1 VIAIRPLDLGDRAT
15 LEALVRV
22 QRASYGVEAE
32 LIGFDDLPPLRETP
46 EQLAAV
52 EESFLGAFE
61 GERLL
66 GAVAFRRHATWVD
79 IYRLVVDPSAFRR
92 GVATRLLD
100 TLDAQHPDAAWTTVA
115 TGEANAPAIALYER
129 RGFRAVGRSA
139 VAPGIR
145 IVRFERRNAVAGDR
159 AS

>member
-1 VIAIRPLDLGDRAT
+1 MIEVRPLDLGDPET
-15 LEALVRV
+15 LAALVRV
-22 QRASYGVEAE
+22 QRASYRVEAA

-61 GERLL
+61 DDRLL
-66 GAVAFRRHATWVD
+66 GAVAFVRHRSWVD
-79 IYRLVVDPSAFRR
+79 IYRLVVDPAAFRR

-100 TLDAQHPDAAWTTVA
+100 ALDELHPDAAYTTVA
-115 TGEANAPAIALYER
+115 TGERNAPAVALYER
-129 RGFRAVGRSA
+129 RGFHAVGRTA

-145 IVRFERRNAVAGDR
+145 IVRFERLNAGMVL
-159 AS
+159 

>member
-1 VIAIRPLDLGDRAT
+1 VIEICPLDLGDRAT

-22 QRASYGVEAE
+22 QRASYSVEAE
-32 LIGFDDLPPLRETP
+32 LIGFADLPPLRETP

-66 GAVAFRRHATWVD
+66 GAVAFRRHSTWVD
-79 IYRLVVDPSAFRR
+79 IYRLVVDPAAFRR

-100 TLDAQHPDAAWTTVA
+100 ALDALHADAAWTTVA
-115 TGEANAPAIALYER
+115 TGEANAPAVALYER
-129 RGFRAVGRSA
+129 RGFEAVGRTS
-139 VAPGIR
+139 VAPGVR
-145 IVRFERRNAVAGDR
+145 IVRFERRNAVGDR